1 VRAPECDDWNLVVI
15 NGQSVL
21 YMWSK
26 QFEICR
32 KVEMSEIQI
41 EFSVEF
47 ETPVRN
53 SKLVPKY
60 ENPDEIFFI

>member
-1 VRAPECDDWNLVVI
+1 
-15 NGQSVL
+15 
-21 YMWSK
+21 MWSK